1 MDEKEKQA
9 QNVEPRDK
17 QADSMEKKDKLAG
30 SIEQK
35 DKRPGGGAEKDSR
48 DGIVSS
54 TASFRD
60 EIARIVRGEDSDA
73 SLILGPHWVER
84 DGTRVLVVRAF
95 RPGATEAS
103 ILWRGNPAQAMT
115 EIHAGGVFEA
125 VLSLSDADSRG
136 ADTPP
141 TRSGGA
147 SGETR
152 TESNTGTTDLRDRK
166 AVPASQAESREVET
180 LPTRSVG
187 ASGEGETSGVPAPI
201 ISNKTELPSPT
212 AYRVQFRF
220 ADGNTWEGYDPYAFP
235 PLLTEY
241 DLYLSGE
248 GTHYLKY
255 EKQGAHVRE
264 INGVRGVHFAVWA
277 PNAQRVS
284 VVGDFNFWDGRVHTM
299 RDRGASGLWELFIPG
314 LDEGAL
320 YKFEIRSRYGNF
332 VRLKSD
338 PYGFAAE
345 LRPKSASVVVNIDNY
360 AWKDAA
366 WMAERAARDWQHS
379 PMTVYELHAGSWR
392 RKTSE
397 GDRWLTYREL
407 AEELI
412 PYIKRLGYTHIELL
426 PIMEHPFD
434 GSWGYQTVGYY
445 AVTRRYGSPTDFM
458 YFVDRCHQEGIG
470 VFLDWTPAH
479 FPRDAHGLSFFDG
492 THLYEH
498 ADPRRGAHPDWG
510 TLVFNY
516 GRNEVQNYLISNA
529 LFWMDKYHIDGM
541 RVDAVASM
549 LYLDYSR
556 KPGEWLPNPYG
567 GRENLE
573 AIDFLKRLNEV
584 VHKRNPGALMIA
596 EESTSWPAVSR
607 PTYDGGLGFD
617 LKWNMGWMNDTLR
630 YFALDPIHRQH
641 HHNELTF
648 SMIYAFNENFVL
660 PLSHDEV
667 VHGKRSLLEKM
678 PGDDWQKFANLRL
691 LFGYLYAHPGKKLL
705 FMGCELAQRN
715 EWSETASIDWR
726 LEGSPPHRG
735 VQRLVEDLN
744 RLHKTEAALHEVD
757 FEWPGFEWVDADDS
771 AASILSFLRRARDKS
786 NFLVAVCNF
795 TPVVRE
801 NYRVGVPEEGFYR
814 EILNTDSQYYEG
826 SGNGNEGGVTAEPV
840 PWNGRPFSLKIR
852 VPPLAVVY
860 FKIQR

>member
-103 ILWRGNPAQAMT
+103 LLWRGNPAQAMT

-166 AVPASQAESREVET
+166 AVPSSQAESREVET

-345 LRPKSASVVVNIDNY
+345 LRPKS
-360 AWKDAA
+360 
-366 WMAERAARDWQHS
+366 
-379 PMTVYELHAGSWR
+379 
-392 RKTSE
+392 
-397 GDRWLTYREL
+397 
-407 AEELI
+407 
-412 PYIKRLGYTHIELL
+412 
-426 PIMEHPFD
+426 
-434 GSWGYQTVGYY
+434 VG
-445 AVTRRYGSPTDFM
+445 
-458 YFVDRCHQEGIG
+458 
-470 VFLDWTPAH
+470 
-479 FPRDAHGLSFFDG
+479 
-492 THLYEH
+492 
-498 ADPRRGAHPDWG
+498 
-510 TLVFNY
+510 
-516 GRNEVQNYLISNA
+516 
-529 LFWMDKYHIDGM
+529 
-541 RVDAVASM
+541 
-549 LYLDYSR
+549 
-556 KPGEWLPNPYG
+556 
-567 GRENLE
+567 
-573 AIDFLKRLNEV
+573 
-584 VHKRNPGALMIA
+584 
-596 EESTSWPAVSR
+596 
-607 PTYDGGLGFD
+607 
-617 LKWNMGWMNDTLR
+617 
-630 YFALDPIHRQH
+630 
-641 HHNELTF
+641 
-648 SMIYAFNENFVL
+648 
-660 PLSHDEV
+660 
-667 VHGKRSLLEKM
+667 
-678 PGDDWQKFANLRL
+678 
-691 LFGYLYAHPGKKLL
+691 
-705 FMGCELAQRN
+705 GCE
-715 EWSETASIDWR
+715 
-726 LEGSPPHRG
+726 
-735 VQRLVEDLN
+735 
-744 RLHKTEAALHEVD
+744 
-757 FEWPGFEWVDADDS
+757 
-771 AASILSFLRRARDKS
+771 
-786 NFLVAVCNF
+786 
-795 TPVVRE
+795 
-801 NYRVGVPEEGFYR
+801 Y
-814 EILNTDSQYYEG
+814 
-826 SGNGNEGGVTAEPV
+826 
-840 PWNGRPFSLKIR
+840 
-852 VPPLAVVY
+852 
-860 FKIQR
+860 